1 MAFDPSAAAA
11 AAAAGGGGLGAF
23 SAMDPAVAQE
33 TLRAVMNAT
42 PEQLAAMNPQQR
54 QVWIDVKQAVLMQTQ
69 QQQQGGMR

>member
-1 MAFDPSAAAA
+1 
-11 AAAAGGGGLGAF
+11 
-23 SAMDPAVAQE
+23 MDPAVAQE